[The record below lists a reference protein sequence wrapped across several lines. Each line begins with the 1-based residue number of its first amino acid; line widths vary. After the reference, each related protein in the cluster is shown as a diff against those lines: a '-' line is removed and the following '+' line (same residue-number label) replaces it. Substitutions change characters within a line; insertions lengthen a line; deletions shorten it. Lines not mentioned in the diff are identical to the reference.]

1 MDWLKKC
8 PSAYL
13 DVFGL
18 FGDTITANL
27 DSVWT
32 GFGKSSWK
40 NGKLKLEKPQ
50 LECDCA
56 DQKSSVIPI

>member
-1 MDWLKKC
+1 MDCLKKC

-27 DSVWT
+27 DGVWT
-32 GFGKSSWK
+32 VFGKSSWK
-40 NGKLKLEKPQ
+40 NRTLKLEKPQ
-50 LECDCA
+50 LECNCA
-56 DQKSSVIPI
+56 DQKSSIIPI

>member
-1 MDWLKKC
+1 MDLFWKC

-13 DVFGL
+13 DCFGL
-18 FGDTITANL
+18 VCDSFTANL

-32 GFGKSSWK
+32 GFGKSSWEI
-40 NGKLKLEKPQ
+40 GTLKLEKPQ

-56 DQKSSVIPI
+56 DQESSVIPI